1 MHQVPI
7 QQCSHS
13 GNHWSSTPCTLRF
26 NILDAVY
33 NPFPLITELDFCFNV
48 QLFGCLIFQA
58 NHSKIKCEHT
68 HKGTKATA
76 ITPSTTY
83 HKSKAFLTVHKQ
95 SLPTS
100 NHPLQSPS
108 PVQSCC
114 SSSSPAITTLSPT
127 VAITLVST
135 NEPTNLSHLWVIV
148 SVAVLLLAVMLLVV
162 GMVAGVLVWSA
173 VRRKKMEINDHDYFI
188 IESNT
193 TRYVAWWWWWIH
205 SYKCT
210 HRSVLVL

>member
-1 MHQVPI
+1 MFTFWRPLIV
-7 QQCSHS
+7 
-13 GNHWSSTPCTLRF
+13 NTTLRF

-33 NPFPLITELDFCFNV
+33 NPFPLFSELDFCFNV
-48 QLFGCLIFQA
+48 QLFGCLVFQA
-58 NHSKIKCEHT
+58 NHSKIKCKHT

-83 HKSKAFLTVHKQ
+83 HESTAFRTVHEL
-95 SLPTS
+95 SLPAS

-114 SSSSPAITTLSPT
+114 SSSSSAITTSSPT
-127 VAITLVST
+127 VVTLVST

-148 SVAVLLLAVMLLVV
+148 SVAVLLLAVTLLVV

-173 VRRKKMEINDHDYFI
+173 VRRKKTEINDHDYFI

-193 TRYVAWWWWWIH
+193 TRYVA
-205 SYKCT
+205 
-210 HRSVLVL
+210 